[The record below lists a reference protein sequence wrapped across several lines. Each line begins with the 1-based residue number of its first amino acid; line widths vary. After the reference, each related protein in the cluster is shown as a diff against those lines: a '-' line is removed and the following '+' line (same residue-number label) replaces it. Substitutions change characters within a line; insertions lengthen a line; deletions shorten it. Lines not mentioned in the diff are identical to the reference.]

1 MKREIGKV
9 RVCRI
14 TVDEKLSA
22 DLCRFVLC
30 FLREGLEKFTDLD
43 EEWQEEKDRLVN
55 PQSYLQVLDVKE
67 SDAPAWETL
76 EEGQVFLSGEFKVVG
91 SKKKPRYFKVNP
103 GERKFLRVDTLS
115 LIDDGVRALY
125 SDVLRRV

>member
-1 MKREIGKV
+1 MKREKNKV

-14 TVDEKLSA
+14 TIDEKLST
-22 DLCRFVLC
+22 DLFRFVLC
-30 FLREGLEKFTDLD
+30 FLRDGLKKFTDLD
-43 EEWQEEKDRLVN
+43 DEWQEEQQKLVN
-55 PQSYLQVLDVKE
+55 PQNYFHILGVKE
-67 SDAPAWETL
+67 NEAPTWETL

-91 SKKKPRYFKVNP
+91 SKKKPRYFKVSP
-103 GERKFLRVDTLS
+103 SQRKFLRIDTLA

>member
-1 MKREIGKV
+1 MKPEINKV

-14 TVDEKLSA
+14 TIDEKLST
-22 DLCRFVLC
+22 DLFRFVLC
-30 FLREGLEKFTDLD
+30 FLRDGLGKFTDLD
-43 EEWQEEKDRLVN
+43 DEWQEEQEKLVN
-55 PQSYLQVLDVKE
+55 PQNYFHVLCIKE
-67 SDAPAWETL
+67 TEAPTWETL

-91 SKKKPRYFKVNP
+91 GKKKPRYFKVSP
-103 GERKFLRVDTLS
+103 SQRKFLRIDTLA